1 MTKERLRRYQAIKAE
16 QRQLQSLLDEIE
28 APMYGPKAQQ
38 LSGMP
43 FPPSRIGSGSPQEQ
57 MADRTMELRARY
69 AGKIE
74 ELHAEQLE
82 IETAIDKLEPKQRTL
97 LRHRYIEGMTWEEVC
112 ICMGYSWR
120 QTHRLHADALE
131 QLREPGE

>member
-16 QRQLQSLLDEIE
+16 QKQLQSLLDEIE
-28 APMYGPKAQQ
+28 TPMYSPKAQQ

-69 AGKIE
+69 AEKIE

-82 IETAIDKLEPKQRTL
+82 IETAIDTLEPKLRTL
-97 LRHRYIEGMTWEEVC
+97 MRHRYIDGLTLEDVC
-112 ICMGYSWR
+112 ICMGYSLR
-120 QTHRLHADALE
+120 QANRLHAEALE